1 MGRME
6 NKVSIITGAASG
18 MGKEMALLFLDEGGK
33 VVAADINQDRLDE
46 LKAEVDAKGQE
57 VTTTICNV
65 ADQNAVEAM
74 VQLAVDTYGKLDVM
88 VNNAGIMDQFQPVH
102 EVENSGWDLIYKV
115 DVDGPFF
122 GMRAAAKIFV
132 EQGHGVIVNNGS
144 IAGIKGGVAGYAY
157 TSAKHAMVGMTK
169 NTAHMFAKMGIRC
182 NMICPGS
189 TATNISETIGDFD
202 AVSDLVKDRIMGAA
216 SINPRRAHP
225 REVANLA
232 LFLASDESSCVNGA
246 IIPADSGWSAS

>member
-1 MGRME
+1 MGQHH
-6 NKVSIITGAASG
+6 
-18 MGKEMALLFLDEGGK
+18 ALGS
-33 VVAADINQDRLDE
+33 
-46 LKAEVDAKGQE
+46 
-57 VTTTICNV
+57 
-65 ADQNAVEAM
+65 
-74 VQLAVDTYGKLDVM
+74 
-88 VNNAGIMDQFQPVH
+88 AGRAGRVH
-102 EVENSGWDLIYKV
+102 QRGKV

-122 GMRAAAKIFV
+122 GMRAATKLFV

-144 IAGIKGGVAGYAY
+144 IAGIKGGVAGYSY

-169 NTAHMFAKMGIRC
+169 SAAHMYAKMGIRC

-202 AVSDLVKDRIMGAA
+202 DVSDLIKDRIMGSAV
-216 SINPRRAHP
+216 INPRRAHP